1 MKEILLMYAKY
12 TQRANASVMTALD
25 GLPLEAI
32 NESRKGYR
40 KSLAALA
47 SHAFGCAL
55 YFHGVFRA
63 ALPAAKAALKATE
76 GLGFPEREK
85 LTADEWSAMKK
96 ACAIAD
102 QATVDLVQAL
112 SEEEL
117 AHPIETKWYGG
128 KPPAVPLCFFLHQV
142 YVHGVHHRGQISQI
156 LDEMGV
162 ENDYSGI
169 DVEFLPR

>member
-1 MKEILLMYAKY
+1 MKEILLMYAQY
-12 TQRANASVMTALD
+12 TQKANASAMAALD
-25 GLPLEAI
+25 GLSNEAL
-32 NESRKGYR
+32 NEDRKSYY
-40 KSLAALA
+40 KSLAGLA

-63 ALPAAKAALKATE
+63 AMPAAAAALKATE
-76 GLGFPEREK
+76 GLGIAESQK
-85 LTADEWSAMKK
+85 LSPAEWSAMKK

-102 QATVDLVQAL
+102 QATVDLVLAL
-112 SEEEL
+112 SEGEL

-128 KPPAVPLCFFLHQV
+128 NPPAVPLCFFLHQV
-142 YVHGVHHRGQISQI
+142 YVHGIHHRGQISQI